1 MSDSSSSSYFDI
13 ETATIGR
20 AVLADLMRNTRAYD
34 ILPESNKVVVFDTEI
49 PVRLAFYAL
58 LEHDTP
64 CAPLWDSHKNAFIGL
79 MTASDVA
86 DIMRVFYSTG
96 SGSSAAAT
104 ALSGLTIAGWR
115 AFSSSR
121 EGLKHA
127 LSSPD
132 LLHYREQMKEQ
143 QQEQQK
149 HAWENRDG
157 DGKMESDGVSETMS
171 NIMTDEVT
179 VSTRSNGGGG
189 GGGDDIHFGT
199 KPQFVA
205 SLASSTVS
213 SKHQSIDPRLRQKG
227 TKRALSRLI
236 SIDPEENLLTL
247 SQKLQKHR
255 VHHIPVLDV
264 EQNSVIAILSHRSLL
279 LNVLKRFTDERV
291 LFNHSI
297 YALGIGSF
305 DDVVVVPATTSVVS
319 VLKVLADHKIS
330 SVPIIN
336 EVGQV
341 VDIYSCADV
350 AFLASDPTL
359 QVLDAPVGEVRKA
372 QAAMLGPPMPLVTCH
387 RNESLYRCLELFA
400 ATGGRSQLLVCVDE
414 NRRCTG
420 IVSLSDVFAH
430 VIKEDPILP
439 RYDGGH
445 GGKIGSNIGV
455 GGEEDVNVGLGI

>member
-1 MSDSSSSSYFDI
+1 MSDASSSSYFDV
-13 ETATIGR
+13 ESATIGR
-20 AVLADLMRNTRAYD
+20 AVLADLMRSTRAYD
-34 ILPESNKVVVFDTEI
+34 IVPDSNKVVVFDTEI

-143 QQEQQK
+143 QQQHQQQK
-149 HAWENRDG
+149 QQKLAWEQREELKSTDDSVDDSMIDEKAG
-157 DGKMESDGVSETMS
+157 SDL
-171 NIMTDEVT
+171 
-179 VSTRSNGGGG
+179 STRVQGASFGG
-189 GGGDDIHFGT
+189 
-199 KPQFVA
+199 PLVA
-205 SLASSTVS
+205 TSTVS
-213 SKHQSIDPRLRQKG
+213 PGRQEFESHVKRKG
-227 TKRALSRLI
+227 SKRALSRLI

-247 SQKLQKHR
+247 SQKLQKYR

-279 LNVLKRFTDERV
+279 LNVLKRFTDERA

-297 YALGIGSF
+297 FALGIGSF

-330 SVPIIN
+330 SVPIVN
-336 EVGQV
+336 EAGQV

-400 ATGGRSQLLVCVDE
+400 ATGGRSQRLVCVDE

-430 VIKEDPILP
+430 VIKEDPIVP
-439 RYDGGH
+439 RIDGLGRR
-445 GGKIGSNIGV
+445 GGGGGGGGSDV
-455 GGEEDVNVGLGI
+455 GGVSGGGTEETLGLDMYTC

>member
-1 MSDSSSSSYFDI
+1 MSDASSSSYFDV
-13 ETATIGR
+13 ESATIGR
-20 AVLADLMRNTRAYD
+20 AVLADLMRSTRAYD
-34 ILPESNKVVVFDTEI
+34 IVPDSNKVVVFDTEI

-96 SGSSAAAT
+96 SGSNAAAT

-121 EGLKHA
+121 EGLKHT

-143 QQEQQK
+143 QQQHQQQK
-149 HAWENRDG
+149 QQKLAWEQREEL
-157 DGKMESDGVSETMS
+157 KS
-171 NIMTDEVT
+171 TDDSVDDSMIDEKAGLDL
-179 VSTRSNGGGG
+179 STRVQGASFGG
-189 GGGDDIHFGT
+189 
-199 KPQFVA
+199 PLVA
-205 SLASSTVS
+205 TSTVS
-213 SKHQSIDPRLRQKG
+213 PGRQEFESHVKRKG
-227 TKRALSRLI
+227 SKRALSRLI

-247 SQKLQKHR
+247 SQKLQKYR

-279 LNVLKRFTDERV
+279 LNVLKRFTDERA

-297 YALGIGSF
+297 FALGIGSF

-330 SVPIIN
+330 SVPIVN
-336 EVGQV
+336 EAGQV

-400 ATGGRSQLLVCVDE
+400 ATGGRSQRLVCVDE

-430 VIKEDPILP
+430 VIKEDPIVP
-439 RYDGGH
+439 RIDGLGRR
-445 GGKIGSNIGV
+445 GGGGGGGVSDV
-455 GGEEDVNVGLGI
+455 GGVSGGGTEETLGLDMYTC

>member
-13 ETATIGR
+13 ESATIGR
-20 AVLADLMRNTRAYD
+20 AVLADLMKSTRAYD
-34 ILPESNKVVVFDTEI
+34 IVPESNKVVVFDTEI

-86 DIMRVFYSTG
+86 DIMRVFYTSG
-96 SGSSAAAT
+96 SGSNSAAT

-121 EGLKHA
+121 EGLKHT

-143 QQEQQK
+143 QQQQQQQQR
-149 HAWENRDG
+149 HSWEHREDYKSTG
-157 DGKMESDGVSETMS
+157 ESVD
-171 NIMTDEVT
+171 NAMTDEMSG
-179 VSTRSNGGGG
+179 STLLSARVQGTTFGGPLLATSSSSLSPGR
-189 GGGDDIHFGT
+189 HELGT
-199 KPQFVA
+199 Q
-205 SLASSTVS
+205 T
-213 SKHQSIDPRLRQKG
+213 RRKG

-247 SQKLQKHR
+247 SQKLQKYR

-279 LNVLKRFTDERV
+279 LNVLKRFTDERA

-297 YALGIGSF
+297 FALGIGSF

-330 SVPIIN
+330 SVPIVN

-400 ATGGRSQLLVCVDE
+400 ATGGRSQRLVCVDE

-430 VIKEDPILP
+430 VIKEDPIIP
-439 RYDGGH
+439 RLDGQSRYS
-445 GGKIGSNIGV
+445 GGGGGGEV
-455 GGEEDVNVGLGI
+455 GGGGGGGSEELGIGLEMYTC

>member
-34 ILPESNKVVVFDTEI
+34 IVPESNKVVVFDTEI

-143 QQEQQK
+143 QQEHQK
-149 HAWENRDG
+149 HAWENRGG

-171 NIMTDEVT
+171 NRMTDEVT
-179 VSTRSNGGGG
+179 VSTMSTGGGA
-189 GGGDDIHFGT
+189 GDDIHFGT
-199 KPQFVA
+199 RAQF
-205 SLASSTVS
+205 LASSTVS
-213 SKHQSIDPRLRQKG
+213 SKYQSIDTRLRQKG

-247 SQKLQKHR
+247 SQKLQKYR

-297 YALGIGSF
+297 YSLGIGSF

-400 ATGGRSQLLVCVDE
+400 ATGGRSQRLVCVDE

-439 RYDGGH
+439 RYDGVHCGQ
-445 GGKIGSNIGV
+445 IGNNIGV
-455 GGEEDVNVGLGI
+455 GGGGGGEEDVNVGLGI

>member
-1 MSDSSSSSYFDI
+1 MSDASSSSYFDV
-13 ETATIGR
+13 ESATIGR
-20 AVLADLMRNTRAYD
+20 AVLADLMRSTRAYD
-34 ILPESNKVVVFDTEI
+34 IVPDSNKVVVFDTEI

-121 EGLKHA
+121 EGLKHT

-143 QQEQQK
+143 QHQQQK
-149 HAWENRDG
+149 QQKLAWEQREELKSTDDSVDDSMIDEKAG
-157 DGKMESDGVSETMS
+157 SDL
-171 NIMTDEVT
+171 
-179 VSTRSNGGGG
+179 STRVQGTSFGG
-189 GGGDDIHFGT
+189 
-199 KPQFVA
+199 PLVA
-205 SLASSTVS
+205 TSTVS
-213 SKHQSIDPRLRQKG
+213 PGRQEFESHVKRKG
-227 TKRALSRLI
+227 SKRALSRLI

-247 SQKLQKHR
+247 SQKLQKYR

-279 LNVLKRFTDERV
+279 LNVLKRFTDERA

-297 YALGIGSF
+297 FALGIGSF

-330 SVPIIN
+330 SVPIVN
-336 EVGQV
+336 EAGQV

-400 ATGGRSQLLVCVDE
+400 ATGGRSQRLVCVDE

-430 VIKEDPILP
+430 VIKEDPIVP
-439 RYDGGH
+439 RIDGLGRR
-445 GGKIGSNIGV
+445 GGGGGGGGSDV
-455 GGEEDVNVGLGI
+455 GGVSGGGTEETLGLDMYTC